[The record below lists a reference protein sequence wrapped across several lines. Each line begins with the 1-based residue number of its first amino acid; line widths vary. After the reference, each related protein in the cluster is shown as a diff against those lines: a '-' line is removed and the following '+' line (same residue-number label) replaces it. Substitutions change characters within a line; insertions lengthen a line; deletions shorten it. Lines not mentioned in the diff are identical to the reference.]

1 MKKNNT
7 AVKIMLIGS
16 TIIFLTALILE
27 FIGLWLDNEYLI
39 SGAFGLLLG
48 GTVGNIA
55 MLIAEKVITN
65 E

>member
-16 TIIFLTALILE
+16 IIIFLTALILE
-27 FIGLWLDNEYLI
+27 FVGLWLDNEHLI

-55 MLIAEKVITN
+55 MLIEEKVITN
-65 E
+65 D